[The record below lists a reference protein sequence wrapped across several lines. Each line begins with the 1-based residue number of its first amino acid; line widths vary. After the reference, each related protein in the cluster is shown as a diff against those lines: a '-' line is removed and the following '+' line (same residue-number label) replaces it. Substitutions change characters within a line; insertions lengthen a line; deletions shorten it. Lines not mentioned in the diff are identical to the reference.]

1 MTRYRKSVLSIL
13 LVMLFAPAIHAQQK
27 KLTYKESNEDFPN
40 PERGFYQALST
51 GSSPFK
57 SLSPNVL
64 KGFHNFPQT
73 AKRAKYSV
81 FSTLILREYN
91 LDSFVSKPI
100 SEEFLAHL
108 GEDFDAARQGGVKL
122 MVRFA
127 YTYKSHEG
135 SCPEAYKIC
144 PPYGDASKS
153 IVLSHIAQLKPVLR
167 KHADVV
173 ALLQMGFI
181 GIWGENYFTDYFG
194 DASMNGTGVIP
205 DSSWKDRREVL
216 KALLDALPKDRM
228 VQVRTPQIKQRYLG
242 GPRAAIESKG
252 MTEQQ
257 AFNGSDSAR
266 IGFHNDCILASE
278 DDYGTFYDYGNSGSP
293 RKPANKIMRDYF
305 IHESK
310 WVPIGGETC
319 DDAYSPQNDCPPAGR
334 AETEFREMHYT
345 YLNTSYNVDV
355 NNDWVDGGCME
366 RIKKSLGYRFVL
378 REAELPEST
387 KPGGTLHVRLVIENL
402 GYASPF
408 NPRPV
413 QLVLRNGDT
422 EIKLTLRTDIRKW
435 YSGRVVLDQVLKL
448 PANVEA
454 GNYEWLLNLP
464 DAYPTLDGNP
474 AYSIRLANEKVWEP
488 ETGYNK
494 LLSKLVVK
502 K

>member
-1 MTRYRKSVLSIL
+1 MGDRKYALTLFFSIL
-13 LVMLFAPAIHAQQK
+13 LISGIRAQQK
-27 KLTYKESNEDFPN
+27 KLTYKESAEDFPN

-57 SLSPNVL
+57 PLSPEVL
-64 KGFHNFPQT
+64 KGFHSFPQT
-73 AKRAKYSV
+73 ARRAKYSV
-81 FSTLILREYN
+81 FSTLVLREYN
-91 LDSFVSKPI
+91 LDSFVAKPI
-100 SEEFLAHL
+100 SDEFLQHL
-108 GEDFDAARQGGVKL
+108 SDDFDAARQGGVKL
-122 MVRFA
+122 LVRFA

-144 PPYGDASKS
+144 PPYGDAPKAM
-153 IVLSHIAQLKPVLR
+153 VLKHIAQLKPVLK
-167 KHADVV
+167 KHADVM

-194 DASMNGTGVIP
+194 DASMNGSGVIP
-205 DSSWKDRREVL
+205 DSGWNDRHEVL

-242 GPRAAIESKG
+242 GARADISSKG
-252 MTEQQ
+252 LSEQQ
-257 AFNGSDSAR
+257 AFNGSDAAR

-293 RKPANKIMRDYF
+293 RKPANKILRDYF

-334 AETEFREMHYT
+334 AETEFRTMHYT

-378 REAELPEST
+378 REAELPE
-387 KPGGTLHVRLVIENL
+387 KAKANGTIHVRLIIENI

-413 QLVLRNGDT
+413 QLVLRNGDK
-422 EIKLTLRTDIRKW
+422 EIKLDLKTDVRKW
-435 YSGRVVLDQVLKL
+435 YPGKIVLDQVLKL
-448 PANVEA
+448 PANLEA
-454 GNYEWLLNLP
+454 GNYDWLLNLP
-464 DAYPTLDGNP
+464 DAYPMLAGNSS
-474 AYSIRLANEKVWEP
+474 YSIRLANENGWEP
-488 ETGYNK
+488 ESGYNK
-494 LLSKLVVK
+494 LNSKLVVAK
-502 K
+502 